1 MKRYKQLA
9 VLALSLLLC
18 AAPATTA
25 HAAHPVPDLSRQDG
39 SITATMTYD
48 GQPVGGGSLTFYL
61 AGEVHEDNGDYSFV
75 LTDDFQGA
83 SELLPENE
91 IARDEEGKTDI
102 SWADLATDLAAHA
115 SANALTGTTVAIGS
129 DGGVNITGLKAG
141 LYLIVQDT
149 PATGFEAISP
159 FLVSMPVYDETVE
172 DYVYKVDANPKMSS
186 LVRKPTPTTPE
197 DPGDPEPSGDKS
209 TDVTTVTTITPVT
222 PSVTL
227 PSMPVVTDPGTLP
240 QTGQLNWPVPVLA
253 AFGLCLIAAG
263 WALRCGGQRKHHGA

>member
-1 MKRYKQLA
+1 M
-9 VLALSLLLC
+9 
-18 AAPATTA
+18 
-25 HAAHPVPDLSRQDG
+25 
-39 SITATMTYD
+39 
-48 GQPVGGGSLTFYL
+48 
-61 AGEVHEDNGDYSFV
+61 
-75 LTDDFQGA
+75 
-83 SELLPENE
+83 
-91 IARDEEGKTDI
+91 
-102 SWADLATDLAAHA
+102 
-115 SANALTGTTVAIGS
+115 
-129 DGGVNITGLKAG
+129 
-141 LYLIVQDT
+141 QDT